1 MSDISSSSSSGRDVN
16 ILVAVIKPTL
26 EAIWLTP
33 NTEAGQVHALKLALR
48 SESQRLFDA
57 MVHLKAITVLAVYPA
72 AAKIN
77 AVAKAQISRTVALEI
92 LKTAGSTSPAAT
104 AELTSALKAVSLL
117 GILEGNFPPLQT
129 FASYYSSY
137 VNSISIGAQNEAL
150 SVDELTSDVGAFSAF
165 INFIMV
171 LLAALGLNACELEQ
185 LIILATSLSLRL
197 GAKHR
202 SNVLRL
208 NLTVAL
214 ETSLNNFG
222 TSVKTWIKISVVGP
236 PPRLNVAVEKLIEAR
251 DAIEQ
256 FQARDL
262 TVFGFIGSSESM
274 GPSKTALPSLKRA
287 EADGDT
293 ISPAMLSK
301 RATLETDFCRDF
313 LRGECNFVKCKF
325 IHRTQEE
332 LQAIPCKRYANSGS
346 CSFGDRCVYQH

>member
-1 MSDISSSSSSGRDVN
+1 M
-16 ILVAVIKPTL
+16 
-26 EAIWLTP
+26 
-33 NTEAGQVHALKLALR
+33 
-48 SESQRLFDA
+48 
-57 MVHLKAITVLAVYPA
+57 
-72 AAKIN
+72 
-77 AVAKAQISRTVALEI
+77 AKAQISRTVALEI

-150 SVDELTSDVGAFSAF
+150 SVDELTSDVGTFSAF

-185 LIILATSLSLRL
+185 LITLATSLSLRL
-197 GAKHR
+197 GAKYR

-208 NLTVAL
+208 SLTVAL

-222 TSVKTWIKISVVGP
+222 TSVKTWIKVPVVGP

-262 TVFGFIGSSESM
+262 TVFGFKSLLES
-274 GPSKTALPSLKRA
+274 PPHSLSTPQ
-287 EADGDT
+287 G
-293 ISPAMLSK
+293 LSK
-301 RATLETDFCRDF
+301 PTTFFHVTSDSEKRKRETSPERLDPGPQRHGQTKSGFCKEFLNDKCDFY
-313 LRGECNFVKCKF
+313 KCKF
-325 IHRTQEE
+325 NHFTLDE
-332 LQAIPCKRYANSGS
+332 LKAIPCRQHAKFGS
-346 CSFGDRCVYQH
+346 CPHGDQCVYQHSN

>member
-1 MSDISSSSSSGRDVN
+1 LDFLRLITEDISKEKSLGHGRDRSVVGQSSSSSSMSDISSSSSSGRDVN

-48 SESQRLFDA
+48 SESQWLFDA
-57 MVHLKAITVLAVYPA
+57 MVHLKAISVLAVYPA

-185 LIILATSLSLRL
+185 LIT
-197 GAKHR
+197 
-202 SNVLRL
+202 
-208 NLTVAL
+208 
-214 ETSLNNFG
+214 
-222 TSVKTWIKISVVGP
+222 
-236 PPRLNVAVEKLIEAR
+236 
-251 DAIEQ
+251 
-256 FQARDL
+256 
-262 TVFGFIGSSESM
+262 
-274 GPSKTALPSLKRA
+274 
-287 EADGDT
+287 
-293 ISPAMLSK
+293 
-301 RATLETDFCRDF
+301 
-313 LRGECNFVKCKF
+313 
-325 IHRTQEE
+325 
-332 LQAIPCKRYANSGS
+332 
-346 CSFGDRCVYQH
+346 